1 MRIKFKLFYRKELL
15 VPTWQGALLFVLM
28 FALLVWLLFTNAVS
42 FLSPQKPVTTKILIV
57 EGWVDDLALT
67 TAAEYIKKGG
77 FTMVCVT
84 GQQVMQGKYL
94 LEYTSTA
101 EVAYNTLLKLGVDS
115 TVLHCIPSAPVTR
128 NRSVASAQALAT
140 WLRSSGVKPGN
151 ILLLSQGVHSRRS
164 WLIFKKTLHPDGWN
178 TGVVTYQDDTYDGG
192 RWWRSS
198 RGTRAVISEGLAWLY
213 VSLFGPSD

>member
-67 TAAEYIKKGG
+67 TAADFIKKGG

-94 LEYTSTA
+94 LDYTSTA

-115 TVLHCIPSAPVTR
+115 TILHCIPSAPVTR

-164 WLIFKKTLHPDGWN
+164 WLIFKKTLHSDGWN

>member
-1 MRIKFKLFYRKELL
+1 MRIKFKLFNRRELL
-15 VPTWQGALLFVLM
+15 VPTWQGALLFIFLI
-28 FALLVWLLFTNAVS
+28 AALVWFLITNAVN
-42 FLSPQKPVTTKILIV
+42 FLSPQKPVETKILIV
-57 EGWVDDLALT
+57 EGWVDDSALT
-67 TAAEYIKKGG
+67 TAANFIRKEG

-115 TVLHCIPSAPVTR
+115 TILHCIPSAPVTR
-128 NRSVASAQALAT
+128 NRSVASAQALSS
-140 WLRSSGVKPGN
+140 WLKSSGVKPGN

-164 WLIFKKTLHPDGWN
+164 WLIFKKTLKADGWN

-192 RWWRSS
+192 RWWKSS
-198 RGTRAVISEGLAWLY
+198 RGTRAVVSEGLAWFY
-213 VSLFGPSD
+213 VTLFGPSD